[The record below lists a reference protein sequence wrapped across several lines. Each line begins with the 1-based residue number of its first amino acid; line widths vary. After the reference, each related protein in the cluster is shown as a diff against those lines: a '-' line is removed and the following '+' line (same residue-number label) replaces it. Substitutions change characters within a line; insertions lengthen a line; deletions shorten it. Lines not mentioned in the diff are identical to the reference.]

1 MAPYVKCF
9 PTLREALDASSAL
22 RAQGWTNARYLW
34 YNARGYAIEV
44 GHNRF
49 LFSDGTVR

>member
-9 PTLREALDASSAL
+9 PTLREAIEVSTAM
-22 RAQGWTNARYLW
+22 RAQGWANARYIK

-44 GHNRF
+44 GHNKF
-49 LFSDGTVR
+49 LFSDGIVR